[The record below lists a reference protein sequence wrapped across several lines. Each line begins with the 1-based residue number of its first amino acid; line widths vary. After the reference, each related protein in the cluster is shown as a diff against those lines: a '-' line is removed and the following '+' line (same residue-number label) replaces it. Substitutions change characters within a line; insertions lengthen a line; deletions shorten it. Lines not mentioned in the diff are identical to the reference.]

1 MAARITIEHVSK
13 KFVRR
18 QNKADSI
25 KSLFVGFLL
34 KGMRETTK
42 DFWALRDI
50 SMTIKQG
57 ECVGLIGPNGAGK
70 STLLYLIA
78 GTMDPT
84 EGRIHVNGSIAPMI
98 EIGLGFHDELTG
110 RENVYLNASLYGL
123 TKKEI
128 NAIFPNILAFS
139 ELADFMDS
147 PILSYSSGMRAR
159 LAFSIAISLD
169 MDILLVDEVL
179 AVGDNRFQEKC
190 VKEML
195 DLKKRG
201 KTIIFVSHSMSKVR
215 LICERVCVLN
225 LGGEIVDGDPA
236 EAIQAYKTL
245 MKTPVSSA

>member
-1 MAARITIEHVSK
+1 VAGKIIVEQVSK
-13 KFVRR
+13 KFTKRT
-18 QNKADSI
+18 NKADSI

-34 KGMRETTK
+34 KGMRETTT
-42 DFWALRDI
+42 DFWALRDV
-50 SMTIKQG
+50 SMTINPG

-98 EIGLGFHDELTG
+98 EIGLGFHPELTG

-123 TKKEI
+123 SKKEI
-128 NAIFPNILAFS
+128 ESIFPSIQAFS

-159 LAFSIAISLD
+159 LAFSIAVNLD

-179 AVGDNRFQEKC
+179 AVGDDRFREKC
-190 VKEML
+190 IKEML

-201 KTIIFVSHSMSKVR
+201 KTIIFVSHSMSLVK
-215 LICERVCVLN
+215 LICERVCLLN
-225 LGGEIVDGDPA
+225 RGGEIVDGDPDD
-236 EAIQAYKTL
+236 AIQAYKAL
-245 MKTPVSSA
+245 MKTPK